1 MSCHLFR
8 WCGTDLMR
16 REMKWVS
23 SRWNHVYTI
32 TNTWWVLELNRMRAY
47 EIANMKQC
55 IVGVS
60 FIHGFICILVMWHSW
75 KQQNET
81 TIGISL
87 RTTHSRDRGQ
97 IELAAAQLDP
107 YHYDSFFLKNS
118 IITTLNVM
126 KDPTTKSKSGQWH
139 YSLFETCHWY
149 TYTAC
154 ILRNPDNIALISSKK
169 KQWWPD

>member
-1 MSCHLFR
+1 
-8 WCGTDLMR
+8 
-16 REMKWVS
+16 
-23 SRWNHVYTI
+23 
-32 TNTWWVLELNRMRAY
+32 MRAY

-107 YHYDSFFLKNS
+107 YHYDSFFFEELYHYDSQCYERSHYKVEIRS
-118 IITTLNVM
+118 VTL
-126 KDPTTKSKSGQWH
+126 
-139 YSLFETCHWY
+139 
-149 TYTAC
+149 
-154 ILRNPDNIALISSKK
+154 
-169 KQWWPD
+169 

>member
-1 MSCHLFR
+1 
-8 WCGTDLMR
+8 
-16 REMKWVS
+16 
-23 SRWNHVYTI
+23 
-32 TNTWWVLELNRMRAY
+32 MRAY

-107 YHYDSFFLKNS
+107 YHYDSFF
-118 IITTLNVM
+118 
-126 KDPTTKSKSGQWH
+126 
-139 YSLFETCHWY
+139 F
-149 TYTAC
+149 
-154 ILRNPDNIALISSKK
+154 
-169 KQWWPD
+169 